1 MNAAYA
7 GEQHEQHVVPNPK
20 CTVIQLPDPDS
31 ELLPGW
37 SSSLGAAY
45 VRKRRR
51 LGGRRGS
58 ASETMRLA
66 FVRNA
71 GVCAYFNAC

>member
-37 SSSLGAAY
+37 SLSLGAAY